1 MVVMVVIVVAV
12 AVTADIHLD
21 ARVVIVGQLGR
32 RAGHHGSLLV
42 PLAQVD
48 PPAVQVTQPTRTA
61 PRTRGGGRG
70 TRGGSGDRGGTIRMA
85 RRRWRRPGSKQYITI
100 TEQGCQFSCSSVL
113 NM

>member
-85 RRRWRRPGSKQYITI
+85 RRRRRRPGSKQYMEPIFLFL
-100 TEQGCQFSCSSVL
+100 CFK
-113 NM
+113 

>member
-61 PRTRGGGRG
+61 PRARGGGRG

-85 RRRWRRPGSKQYITI
+85 QRRWRRPGSKQCITRI
-100 TEQGCQFSCSSVL
+100 MFYKRQPIRGTFSD
-113 NM
+113 

>member
-12 AVTADIHLD
+12 AMTADIHLD

-42 PLAQVD
+42 LLAQVD
-48 PPAVQVTQPTRTA
+48 PPVVQMTQPTRTA

-70 TRGGSGDRGGTIRMA
+70 TRGGSGYRGETIRMA
-85 RRRWRRPGSKQYITI
+85 QRWRRPGSKKYIN
-100 TEQGCQFSCSSVL
+100 EQCCQFACSSVSK
-113 NM
+113 